1 MQDLEVNLKLNIDN
15 ESLKKLKEIISEK
28 IQIYDDQQKFLSLF
42 IMLIQQIS
50 FDASFNNSQKLFNKL
65 GVSQLVEGVK
75 PQLGAL
81 KDLMLFENLEGFI
94 PESK

>member
-28 IQIYDDQQKFLSLF
+28 LQFYDEQQKLVSLF

-65 GVSQLVEGVK
+65 GVS
-75 PQLGAL
+75 
-81 KDLMLFENLEGFI
+81 
-94 PESK
+94 

>member
-1 MQDLEVNLKLNIDN
+1 M
-15 ESLKKLKEIISEK
+15 
-28 IQIYDDQQKFLSLF
+28 
-42 IMLIQQIS
+42 MLIQQIS

-65 GVSQLVEGVK
+65 GVSQIVGGVK

-81 KDLMLFENLEGFI
+81 KELMLFETLEGFI

>member
-28 IQIYDDQQKFLSLF
+28 LQFYDEQQKFVSLF
-42 IMLIQQIS
+42 MMLIQQIS

-65 GVSQLVEGVK
+65 GVS
-75 PQLGAL
+75 
-81 KDLMLFENLEGFI
+81 
-94 PESK
+94 